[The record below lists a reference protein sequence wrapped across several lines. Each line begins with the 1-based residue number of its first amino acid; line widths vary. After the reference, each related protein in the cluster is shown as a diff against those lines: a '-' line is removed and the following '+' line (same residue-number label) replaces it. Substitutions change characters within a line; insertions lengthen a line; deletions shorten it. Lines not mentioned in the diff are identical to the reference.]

1 MRRIFLDTNFI
12 LNTVTWKIDLFGELQ
27 RICDFN
33 YEVVLLSNVREELK
47 KYRAQGGKKRETA
60 TVALLVL
67 DRNNV
72 KALKATGFVDDS
84 LVKIATKDDV
94 VATQDQDLKRRLKGK
109 NVSTISI
116 REKGYLDIINRVL

>member
-33 YEVVLLSNVREELK
+33 YDVVVLSNVREELN
-47 KYRAQGGKKRETA
+47 KYKALGGKKKETA
-60 TVALLVL
+60 NVAMLVL
-67 DRNNV
+67 DKNGA
-72 KALKATGFVDDS
+72 KAMKATGFVDDS

-94 VATQDQDLKRRLKGK
+94 VATQDQDLKRRLKAK